1 MGGGW
6 VSFSNKDRQ
15 IVKVERF
22 KNFNIQSGLARKE
35 SREHEKKVVAEL
47 NLEVEPKK
55 TKSDDPTTAKMDDS
69 NA

>member
-35 SREHEKKVVAEL
+35 PREHEKKVVAEL
-47 NLEVEPKK
+47 NLEVEP
-55 TKSDDPTTAKMDDS
+55 
-69 NA
+69 